1 MSPNHAQKEG
11 YLLGCNNI
19 IGLEAELHVLKVC
32 CDALVIG
39 SVLLELYNTS
49 TTLASCG
56 GL

>member
-1 MSPNHAQKEG
+1 MPPNHAQKEG